1 MNERMKTVP
10 DFEDMLAL
18 FEKHRVRYLVIGGVA
33 FVFHVKP
40 RYTKDLDV
48 WVADDADNVNR
59 VNGALAEFGSP
70 HLLDVG
76 VAGQVLQVGLPP
88 NRVDLLTHVEGVSF
102 DRAWKTRVR
111 SRYGKTEVN
120 WIGLEE
126 LISVKSRI
134 PVARHQQ
141 DVLDLRR
148 VKDMRQ
154 VAARKA
160 RQVERRRPTRHVA
173 SAGEKIPFSKRRAL
187 RSGT

>member
-18 FEKHRVRYLVIGGVA
+18 FEKHSARYLVIGGVA

-88 NRVDLLTHVEGVSF
+88 NRVDLLTHVEGLSF

-126 LISVKSRI
+126 LISVKARI
-134 PVARHQQ
+134 PVPRHQQ
-141 DVLDLRR
+141 DVRDLLKVRE
-148 VKDMRQ
+148 MR
-154 VAARKA
+154 K
-160 RQVERRRPTRHVA
+160 
-173 SAGEKIPFSKRRAL
+173 SSKRKTTR
-187 RSGT
+187 RSDTRPVGRRGAS